1 MREQSEKSTA
11 TRTRDGGNIERLLS
25 VGFVGLWLPTLA
37 GVALALGH
45 HGALAV
51 PGADPGGFR
60 LKVVFD
66 PRNPVPGTAPAAAPD
81 RLRDS
86 DGCSSHGDLLSVV
99 GERERQRDREHER
112 RDMSVQ
118 CQRR

>member
-37 GVALALGH
+37 GVALAFGH
-45 HGALAV
+45 HGAVAV
-51 PGADPGGFR
+51 PDTDPRRLR
-60 LKVVFD
+60 LKVLFD
-66 PRNPVPGTAPAAAPD
+66 AGNPVTGTAPAAAPD

-86 DGCSSHGDLLSVV
+86 GGCSSHGDLLSVV
-99 GERERQRDREHER
+99 GERERQRDREHEW
-112 RDMSVQ
+112 RDM
-118 CQRR
+118 